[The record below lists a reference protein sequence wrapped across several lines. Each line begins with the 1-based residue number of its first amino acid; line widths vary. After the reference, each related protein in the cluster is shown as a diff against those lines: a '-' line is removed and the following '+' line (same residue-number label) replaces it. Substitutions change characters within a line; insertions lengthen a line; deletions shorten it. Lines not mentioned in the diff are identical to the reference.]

1 MSGWRWRTAWCLV
14 GALALACGGEEEKG
28 GEPAAGE
35 SGLAEEGSP
44 SGEEKLGPGDG
55 RDLPP
60 TDIDRVAVGTTAPD
74 FALRTLSGDTLSLSD
89 FRGEKNVILVFYRGH
104 W

>member
-1 MSGWRWRTAWCLV
+1 MNGWRWRTGWCLV
-14 GALALACGGEEEKG
+14 GALALACGGGEERA
-28 GEPAAGE
+28 GEAAAGE
-35 SGLAEEGSP
+35 AASAEEETPPGV
-44 SGEEKLGPGDG
+44 EKLGPWDG

-74 FALRTLSGDTLSLSD
+74 FSLRTLSGDTLSLSD